1 MTSAAAVSGPN
12 PYPRAL
18 SVIQRHPDKP
28 IAVQITRTATLS
40 SVPWTNCSATRRIWC
55 GSGRLTLHV
64 ALVTNLDQQ
73 CWSGE
78 DGGWI
83 GRAAYA
89 DDGPE
94 VGIWGRSD
102 RHI

>member
-1 MTSAAAVSGPN
+1 
-12 PYPRAL
+12 
-18 SVIQRHPDKP
+18 
-28 IAVQITRTATLS
+28 
-40 SVPWTNCSATRRIWC
+40 
-55 GSGRLTLHV
+55 
-64 ALVTNLDQQ
+64 LVTNLDQQ